1 MVMLARFEKL
11 FCSACLFCVTV
22 TPQALFAETA
32 SWHYKVTPYLWNVGF
47 EGNTSSGGNDIPIDT
62 DYSFFTLDN
71 LDKVF
76 SIAFEASNGRLGILF
91 DGLRASYSDNTSN
104 VLFAT
109 QLSVKLGFI
118 EGAVSYM
125 PAKFSHLDFIGG
137 ARYLFVDTQLVFT
150 PGPASETTHDWL
162 DPLFGVRYK
171 NSLAGNWHYQL
182 RGDIGGFGVSSEL
195 VVNLLATIGYK
206 FNNTLGVDLGYRY
219 VDIDFKEDD
228 FIYDVSMQ
236 GIVVGLGIHF

>member
-1 MVMLARFEKL
+1 MVMLDRFEKL

-91 DGLRASYSDNTSN
+91 DGLRASYSDNTSI

-109 QLSVKLGFI
+109 QLSVKPGFI

-137 ARYLFVDTQLVFT
+137 ARYIFVDTQLVFT

>member
-1 MVMLARFEKL
+1 MVMLDRFEKL

-109 QLSVKLGFI
+109 QLSLAARDTSLWIRSLFLHQGRHQKQLMTGWIHCLVCAIRTAWLETGIISFVAI
-118 EGAVSYM
+118 SVVS
-125 PAKFSHLDFIGG
+125 A
-137 ARYLFVDTQLVFT
+137 
-150 PGPASETTHDWL
+150 
-162 DPLFGVRYK
+162 
-171 NSLAGNWHYQL
+171 
-182 RGDIGGFGVSSEL
+182 
-195 VVNLLATIGYK
+195 
-206 FNNTLGVDLGYRY
+206 YRL
-219 VDIDFKEDD
+219 
-228 FIYDVSMQ
+228 SW
-236 GIVVGLGIHF
+236 

>member
-1 MVMLARFEKL
+1 MVMLDRFEKL

-137 ARYLFVDTQLVFT
+137 ARYIFVDTQLVFT

-219 VDIDFKEDD
+219 VDIDFTEDD

>member
-1 MVMLARFEKL
+1 MVMLAHFKSA

-22 TPQALFAETA
+22 SPQASFAETT
-32 SWHYKVTPYLWNVGF
+32 SWHYKVTPYLWNVSF
-47 EGNTSSGGNDIPIDT
+47 DGNTSSGGNDIPIDI

-76 SIAFEASNGRLGILF
+76 SIAFEASNGRVGILF

-104 VLFAT
+104 VIFAS

-125 PAKFSHLDFIGG
+125 PAKFRHLDFIGG
-137 ARYLFVDTQLVFT
+137 ARYIFLDTQLVFT
-150 PGPASETTHDWL
+150 PGPALAPDHDWV
-162 DPLFGVRYK
+162 DPLVGARYQ
-171 NSLAGNWHYQL
+171 NSLAENWHYQL

-195 VVNLLATIGYK
+195 VVNLMATIGYK
-206 FNNTLGVDLGYRY
+206 FNKTLGVDLGYRY